1 MNLKVGDMIQSSA
14 NKAVGVIVRIS
25 EVYMDDNTP
34 WITIKWMD
42 TDKKAGYTSTYP
54 YDFLFGSTFLK
65 VS

>member
-1 MNLKVGDMIQSSA
+1 
-14 NKAVGVIVRIS
+14 
-25 EVYMDDNTP
+25 MDDNTP